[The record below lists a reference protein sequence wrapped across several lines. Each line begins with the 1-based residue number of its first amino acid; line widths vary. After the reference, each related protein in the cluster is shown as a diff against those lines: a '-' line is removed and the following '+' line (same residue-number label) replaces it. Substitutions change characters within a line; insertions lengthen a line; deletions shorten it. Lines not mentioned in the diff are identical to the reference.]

1 MEGLVIEV
9 GAGGNDARAQEL
21 AERLGVAVAPAGATA
36 ATGGMRLL
44 VGEKGLSLEGDGMSL
59 AADLS
64 RMVPRLRPGNLGR
77 ELVVRAARIRGA
89 TGPLTAVD
97 ATAGMGEDSLL
108 LAAAGFSVTLFE
120 RDPVICAL
128 LGDALVRAT
137 ANPALAEAVSRMEL
151 RGEDSVPALPALG
164 FKPDVVL
171 LDPMFPERRK
181 SASVKKKAQLLQRL
195 ERPAQDEAA
204 MLDAAIKAR
213 PRKVVIKRPLKGTF
227 LAGAKPAYQIAG
239 KAVRYDVLVP
249 AQL

>member
-1 MEGLVIEV
+1 MEGLVVEV
-9 GAGGNDARAQEL
+9 GAGGDNARAQEL
-21 AERLGVAVAPAGATA
+21 AERLGVAVAPAGTAA
-36 ATGGMRLL
+36 ATGELCLL
-44 VGEKGLSLEGDGMSL
+44 VCEKGLSLEGDGMSL

-64 RMVPRLRPGNLGR
+64 RMVPRLRPANLGR

-89 TGPLTAVD
+89 AGPLTAVD

-128 LGDALVRAT
+128 LGDALVRAA

-151 RGEDSVPALPALG
+151 RGEDSIPALPVLG

-181 SASVKKKAQLLQRL
+181 SAAVKKKLQLIQRL
-195 ERPAQDEAA
+195 ERPCDDEGGL
-204 MLDAAIKAR
+204 MDAARAAG
-213 PRKVVIKRPLKGTF
+213 PRRIVVKRPAKGPW
-227 LAGAKPAYQIAG
+227 LAGEKPSYTIAG
-239 KAVRYDVLVP
+239 KAIRYDCYAL
-249 AQL
+249 

>member
-1 MEGLVIEV
+1 
-9 GAGGNDARAQEL
+9 
-21 AERLGVAVAPAGATA
+21 
-36 ATGGMRLL
+36 
-44 VGEKGLSLEGDGMSL
+44 MSL

-128 LGDALVRAT
+128 LGDALVRA
-137 ANPALAEAVSRMEL
+137 AVNPALAEAVSRMEL
-151 RGEDSVPALPALG
+151 RGEDSIPALPALG

-181 SASVKKKAQLLQRL
+181 SAAVKKKLQLIQRL
-195 ERPAQDEAA
+195 ERPCDDEGGL
-204 MLDAAIKAR
+204 MDAARVAE
-213 PRKVVIKRPLKGTF
+213 PRRIVVKRPAKGPW
-227 LAGAKPAYQIAG
+227 LAGEKPSYTIAG
-239 KAVRYDVLVP
+239 KAIRYDCYAL
-249 AQL
+249 

>member
-1 MEGLVIEV
+1 MEGLFVEV
-9 GAGGNDARAQEL
+9 GAGGDAVRAQEL
-21 AERLGVAVAPAGATA
+21 AARLGVPVAPVGTAQAAG
-36 ATGGMRLL
+36 GLCLL

-64 RMVPRLRPGNLGR
+64 RMVPRLRAGNLNR

-89 TGPLTAVD
+89 AGPLTAVD

-128 LGDALVRAT
+128 LGDALARA
-137 ANPALAEAVSRMEL
+137 ASDPALAEAVSRMEL

-164 FKPDVVL
+164 FSPDVVL

-181 SASVKKKAQLLQRL
+181 SAAVKKKLQLIQRL
-195 ERPAQDEAA
+195 ERPCDDEGGL
-204 MLDAAIKAR
+204 MDAARAAE
-213 PRKVVIKRPLKGTF
+213 PRRIVVKRPAKGPW
-227 LAGAKPAYQIAG
+227 LAGEKPSYTIAG
-239 KAVRYDVLVP
+239 NAIRYDCYAL
-249 AQL
+249 

>member
-1 MEGLVIEV
+1 
-9 GAGGNDARAQEL
+9 
-21 AERLGVAVAPAGATA
+21 
-36 ATGGMRLL
+36 MRLL

-77 ELVVRAARIRGA
+77 ELVVRAGRIRGA
-89 TGPLTAVD
+89 AGPLTAVD

-128 LGDALVRAT
+128 LGDALVRAA

-164 FKPDVVL
+164 FRPDVVL

-181 SASVKKKAQLLQRL
+181 SAAVKKKLQLIQRL
-195 ERPAQDEAA
+195 ERPCDDEGGL
-204 MLDAAIKAR
+204 MDAARAAG
-213 PRKVVIKRPLKGTF
+213 PRRIVVKRPAKGPW
-227 LAGAKPAYQIAG
+227 LAGEKPSYTIAG
-239 KAVRYDVLVP
+239 KAIRYDCYAL
-249 AQL
+249 

>member
-1 MEGLVIEV
+1 
-9 GAGGNDARAQEL
+9 
-21 AERLGVAVAPAGATA
+21 
-36 ATGGMRLL
+36 
-44 VGEKGLSLEGDGMSL
+44 MSL

-128 LGDALVRAT
+128 LGDALVRAV
-137 ANPALAEAVSRMEL
+137 ANPVLAEAVSRMEL

-181 SASVKKKAQLLQRL
+181 SAAVKKKLQLIQRL
-195 ERPAQDEAA
+195 ERPCDDEGGL
-204 MLDAAIKAR
+204 MDAARVAE
-213 PRKVVIKRPLKGTF
+213 PRRIVVKRPAKGPW
-227 LAGAKPAYQIAG
+227 LAGEKPSYTIAG
-239 KAVRYDVLVP
+239 KAIRYDCYAL
-249 AQL
+249 

>member
-9 GAGGNDARAQEL
+9 RAGGNDARAQEL
-21 AERLGVAVAPAGATA
+21 AERLGVAVVPAGTA
-36 ATGGMRLL
+36 LATGGMRLL

-89 TGPLTAVD
+89 AGPLTAVD

-128 LGDALVRAT
+128 LGDALVRAA

-164 FKPDVVL
+164 FRPDVVL

-181 SASVKKKAQLLQRL
+181 SAAVKKKLQLIQRL
-195 ERPAQDEAA
+195 ERPCDDEGGL
-204 MLDAAIKAR
+204 MDAARAAD
-213 PRKVVIKRPLKGTF
+213 PRRIVVKRPAKGPW
-227 LAGAKPAYQIAG
+227 LAGEKPSYAIAG
-239 KAVRYDVLVP
+239 KAIRYDCYAL
-249 AQL
+249 

>member
-1 MEGLVIEV
+1 MEGLVVEV
-9 GAGGNDARAQEL
+9 GTGGDAVRAQEL
-21 AERLGVAVAPAGATA
+21 AARLGVTVAPVGTAQAAG
-36 ATGGMRLL
+36 GLCLL

-64 RMVPRLRPGNLGR
+64 RMVPRLRAGNLNR

-89 TGPLTAVD
+89 AGPLTAVD

-128 LGDALVRAT
+128 LGDALARA
-137 ANPALAEAVSRMEL
+137 AADPALAEAVSRMEL

-164 FKPDVVL
+164 FSPDVVL

-181 SASVKKKAQLLQRL
+181 SAAVKKKLQLIQRL
-195 ERPAQDEAA
+195 EQPCDNERGLMDAARAASPRRIVVKRPA
-204 MLDAAIKAR
+204 
-213 PRKVVIKRPLKGTF
+213 KGPW
-227 LAGAKPAYQIAG
+227 LAGEKPSYTVAG
-239 KAVRYDVLVP
+239 KAIRYDCYAL
-249 AQL
+249 